1 MQNQARLGG
10 RAESG
15 DDMGTE
21 QTKEQGTRAVP
32 GTKIKES
39 EVFRETFLFVLDPEE
54 AEAFRHFGD
63 VVQDR
68 FLDRSIYEKG
78 NPHFSFTLA
87 EMVGVAADL
96 RFLEGFLR
104 AVGAERRLSELTA
117 TEQGLSSLAE
127 RLAPEVA
134 TLAGKLAQEIE
145 HLIADEDEP
154 AEASPTPGEG

>member
-1 MQNQARLGG
+1 MQNQARPGG

-21 QTKEQGTRAVP
+21 PTKEQGAGAVP
-32 GTKIKES
+32 GTKSKVS

-68 FLDRSIYEKG
+68 FLDRSIYEKR

-117 TEQGLSSLAE
+117 TEQGLSALAE
-127 RLAPEVA
+127 RLTPEVA

-145 HLIADEDEP
+145 RLIADEDEP
-154 AEASPTPGEG
+154 AEASPAPGEG